1 MRIFHPI
8 EAGVEAAGA
17 PAVPSDPEFANVY
30 PLALQG
36 K

>member
-8 EAGVEAAGA
+8 EAGAEAAGA
-17 PAVPSDPEFANVY
+17 PAVPSEQEFGNVY

-36 K
+36 R